1 MDIQIEQKSPTALKK
16 YWYVPVG
23 VIALVMVWWLK
34 SLFGGASYVVDTK
47 TLRTASVK
55 KDDFSVSVRSNGE
68 LRPKQY
74 QWISAE
80 VNGQVAQ
87 VLINA
92 GDSVEVGQPLI
103 ELRNPQLLT
112 QMEKAEWE
120 FKQIESESFANQKI
134 RESQLLQLQSESLTT
149 ELAYKGNML
158 KLKAEKHLI
167 SKGQG
172 QVSEIDHQRT
182 IFSVEEQKKIWDFYK
197 KRIGKKQESIAAQKQ
212 ADDARIGKL
221 QNELTHAKRQVEL
234 LIVRS
239 LSQGIVQE
247 MSLEMGQ
254 KLNIGTTVA
263 RIADDSQLIAE
274 LKVQELQVQR
284 VQLGQAVI
292 VDTRKNK
299 LRGKVMRIHPSV
311 INGMVQVDV
320 DLIDPLPPEARIAL
334 SVEGSITTY
343 AFGDTLFVQRPAY
356 VQPNATVG
364 IFRVNVDGTHAER
377 IPVKLGESSV
387 KFVQV
392 LGGLKEGDMIIV
404 SDTSSYSEHQ
414 TILLN

>member
-1 MDIQIEQKSPTALKK
+1 M
-16 YWYVPVG
+16 
-23 VIALVMVWWLK
+23 
-34 SLFGGASYVVDTK
+34 
-47 TLRTASVK
+47 
-55 KDDFSVSVRSNGE
+55 
-68 LRPKQY
+68 RPKEY

-80 VNGQVAQ
+80 VNGQIDE
-87 VLINA
+87 VLVNA

-103 ELRNPQLLT
+103 KLRNPQLLT
-112 QMEKAEWE
+112 QLEKSQWE
-120 FKQIESESFANQKI
+120 VKQIESESFASQKT
-134 RESQLLQLQSESLTT
+134 RESQLLQLQSESLTV
-149 ELAYKGNML
+149 ELAYKGNLL
-158 KLKAEKHLI
+158 KLKAEKQLI
-167 SKGQG
+167 NSGQG

-197 KRIGKKQESIAAQKQ
+197 MRISKKEESMIAQKQ

-221 QNELTHAKRQVEL
+221 RNDLAQAKHQVDLLT
-234 LIVRS
+234 VRS

-254 KLNIGTTVA
+254 KLNIGSTVA

-284 VQLGQAVI
+284 VKLGQEVI
-292 VDTRKNK
+292 VDTRQNK
-299 LRGKVMRIHPSV
+299 LKGKVMRIHPSV
-311 INGMVQVDV
+311 TNGMVQVDV
-320 DLIDPLPPEARIAL
+320 DLVDELTPEARIAL

-343 AFGDTLFVQRPAY
+343 AFDDTLFVQRPAY

-364 IFRVNVDGTHAER
+364 IFKLNGDGTHAER
-377 IPVKLGESSV
+377 VSVKLGESSV
-387 KFVQV
+387 KFVQI
-392 LGGLKEGDMIIV
+392 LGGLQEGDMIIV